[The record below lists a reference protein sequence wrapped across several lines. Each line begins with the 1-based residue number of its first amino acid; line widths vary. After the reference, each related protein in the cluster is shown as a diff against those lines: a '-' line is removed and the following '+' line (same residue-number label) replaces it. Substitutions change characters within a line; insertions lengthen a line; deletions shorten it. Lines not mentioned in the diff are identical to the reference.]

1 MPRWF
6 KYTHYLEPERVRL
19 PPVARA
25 QKLQTLL
32 ERDPRFAD
40 LPNFAEKLRAL
51 SPVPSKINTALLPSV
66 NVKGSKRSPRK
77 DLISAVLSQYTEKHL
92 SDPSWRAK
100 YRELR
105 KMQLQSPKTVVAGG
119 GQTKVSP
126 SGGDKRRYNPTG
138 KAFASTIHGY
148 RATFRPLDS
157 WLPAFANPSQVIPCV
172 QRKMRRE
179 VMFAKDR
186 AGRGYKAKKRRTWSS
201 GVPC

>member
-25 QKLQTLL
+25 QKLNNLL
-32 ERDPRFAD
+32 ARDPRFLD

-51 SPVPSKINTALLPSV
+51 SPAPSKINTALLKSKA
-66 NVKGSKRSPRK
+66 VKGSKRSLRK
-77 DLISAVLSQYTEKHL
+77 DLISAALSGFTEKHL
-92 SDPSWRAK
+92 SDPSQRAK

-105 KMQLQSPKTVVAGG
+105 KMQLQSPEPAKRG
-119 GQTKVSP
+119 GQTNVSAVA
-126 SGGDKRRYNPTG
+126 GDKRRYNPTG
-138 KAFASTIHGY
+138 KAFASTVHGY

-157 WLPAFANPSQVIPCV
+157 WLPAFANPSQVIPCI

-186 AGRGYKAKKRRTWSS
+186 AGKGYRSRKRRTWSS